1 MLGMAPSKY
10 TKMYVKNVDE
20 RVKNM
25 LKSIG
30 LINAPAFMQGFID
43 GDTVRF
49 YDPGLRYPG
58 AEYER
63 MYEKVHDISLIEPLI
78 EFALTGCISKE
89 ARSFENGYLQKG
101 KVSPYLLISI
111 KPGKIAKI
119 LGEEEVKNHP
129 AVVSMFAKYKVGDEV
144 GAHYNVNQRYCEIDL
159 VCDNINELCK
169 VIDWIYSTLVIENEQ
184 GENMV
189 FSKVDTSA
197 LLEEY
202 K

>member
-1 MLGMAPSKY
+1 MFEHL
-10 TKMYVKNVDE
+10 
-20 RVKNM
+20 KNM

-30 LINAPAFMQGFID
+30 LTNAPVFMQGFVD

-63 MYEKVHDISLIEPLI
+63 MYERVHGISLIDPLI
-78 EFALTGCISKE
+78 EFALTGGISKKSKE
-89 ARSFENGYLQKG
+89 IETGYLQNG
-101 KVSPYLLISI
+101 KVTPYLLISI

-119 LGEEEVKNHP
+119 LGEENVRNHP
-129 AVVSMFAKYKVGDEV
+129 AVVSMFTKYKVGDVV
-144 GAHYNVNQRYCEIDL
+144 GAHYNVNQRFCEIDL
-159 VCDNINELCK
+159 VCDNMNELSET
-169 VIDWIYSTLVIENEQ
+169 IDWIYNTLIIENEQ
-184 GENMV
+184 NENMV
-189 FSKVDTSA
+189 FSNVDTLA